1 MPPGAARPARRRT
14 AGRVFLVVFLSVAI
28 GAHLYLAHR
37 LALAP
42 AWPAGVRTALLAA
55 LGVGFVALLTQ
66 AFVRR
71 RVGRAVGA
79 LAWTAYTWLGLAF
92 LLLVASFASDLA
104 LALLGAAAPAGMAD
118 GEGIARARALG
129 VGVVGVSVSA
139 LAMRRGLS
147 APELR
152 RVEVALA
159 RWPRALDGF
168 RIVQLS
174 DVHLGPLLDR
184 RFAASLAARVNAL
197 APDLVVVTGDLVD
210 GGVRRIGAEVEPL
223 GALRARHGVF
233 FVTGNHDYYSGA
245 DDWVARMKGLGWRAL
260 RNERVAIEIGG
271 AAFDL
276 AGVDDHHGALVEPGG
291 GEDLARALDGRDPER
306 PVVLLAHDPA
316 TFRRAARR
324 DVDLQLSGHT
334 HGGQI
339 WPFRWAVRLTV
350 PWVEGLHRV
359 GRSALYVSRGT
370 GFWGPPMRLGA
381 PAEITEL
388 VLRAD
393 PAKIPGGSD
402 PPGRAVPPGRAPDA

>member
-1 MPPGAARPARRRT
+1 MSTSTLPSTSIPARVH
-14 AGRVFLVVFLSVAI
+14 ASPF
-28 GAHLYLAHR
+28 
-37 LALAP
+37 
-42 AWPAGVRTALLAA
+42 
-55 LGVGFVALLTQ
+55 Q

-71 RVGRAVGA
+71 RLNRVLGA

-92 LLLVASFASDLA
+92 LLLVAAFASDLA

-118 GEGIARARALG
+118 TAAVARGQALL
-129 VGVVGVSVSA
+129 VGVVGLTAAAVA
-139 LAMRRGLS
+139 LRRGL
-147 APELR
+147 ADPELR
-152 RVEVALA
+152 RVEVPLA

-174 DVHLGPLLDR
+174 DLHLGPLLDR
-184 RFAASLAARVNAL
+184 RFAASLAERVNAL
-197 APDLVVVTGDLVD
+197 TPDLVVVTGDLVD

-223 GALRARHGVF
+223 GALRARHGVW

-245 DDWVARMKGLGWRAL
+245 DDWVARMTGLGWRAL
-260 RNERVAIEIGG
+260 RNERVAIEG
-271 AAFDL
+271 FDL

-291 GEDLARALDGRDPER
+291 GEDLARALAGRDPER
-306 PVVLLAHDPA
+306 PLLLLAHDPA
-316 TFRRAARR
+316 TFRRASREG
-324 DVDLQLSGHT
+324 VDLQLSGHT

-339 WPFRWAVRLTV
+339 WPFRWAVRIIV

-388 VLRAD
+388 VLRYSGAG
-393 PAKIPGGSD
+393 AQ
-402 PPGRAVPPGRAPDA
+402 

>member
-1 MPPGAARPARRRT
+1 MSAAVSRPRPRRRRT
-14 AGRVFLVVFLSVAI
+14 AGLVFLAVFLSIAV

-42 AWPAGVRTALLAA
+42 SWPGGIQAGL
-55 LGVGFVALLTQ
+55 LGVLGLGFVALLTQ
-66 AFVRR
+66 AFVSRR
-71 RVGRAVGA
+71 SGRALTA

-92 LLLVASFASDLA
+92 LLLVSAGASDFA
-104 LALLGAAAPAGMAD
+104 LGLLGMAAPAGATTGTD
-118 GEGIARARALG
+118 VARAQALV
-129 VGVVGVSVSA
+129 VGVVGLSMAGAA
-139 LAMRRGLS
+139 LRRGL
-147 APELR
+147 APPQLR
-152 RVEVALA
+152 RVAVPLA

-184 RFAASLAARVNAL
+184 RFAAALTERVNAL

-210 GGVRRIGAEVEPL
+210 GGVGRIGAEAEPL

-245 DDWVARMKGLGWRAL
+245 DDWVARMTGLGWRAL
-260 RNERVAIEIGG
+260 RNERVAIERDG

-291 GEDLARALDGRDPER
+291 GEDLEKALAGRDPAR

-316 TFRRAARR
+316 TFRRALRCG
-324 DVDLQLSGHT
+324 VDLQLSGHT

-350 PWVEGLHRV
+350 PWIAGLYREGA
-359 GRSALYVSRGT
+359 SAVYVSCGT

-388 VLRAD
+388 VIQAR
-393 PAKIPGGSD
+393 
-402 PPGRAVPPGRAPDA
+402 R